1 MEIKSIGG
9 EQGLIRMIER
19 KPKNKNVLLGIGDDA
34 AIIKTGKKLV
44 LTTDLLVEDDH
55 FSLNWSTPK
64 QVGAKAMEVNVSDVA
79 AMNAKPL
86 YALISVCLKKS
97 SNVEFV
103 KGLYDGINSVAKK
116 YNIDVIG
123 GDFTHGEKVVVNIAM
138 IGEPVGK
145 PCLRKGAKPNDYIFV
160 SGKTGE
166 STAGLE
172 LFRKKVKGFK
182 RIKKKHLEPKAELK
196 KALQIGKIATSM
208 EDVSDGIASEV
219 KNICI
224 QSKCGAEIF
233 TDKVPIAADVK
244 KAAEKLGKSALDF
257 SLFGGEDFQL
267 VFTVP
272 KKNLVKA
279 KKLGTLIGRI
289 TFGKKIFLVENCD
302 KRNCKKKELKKAGY
316 DHFA

>member
-1 MEIKSIGG
+1 
-9 EQGLIRMIER
+9 MIER
-19 KPKNKNVLLGIGDDA
+19 KPRNKNVLLGIGDDA

-55 FSLNWSTPK
+55 FSLKWSTPK
-64 QVGAKAMEVNVSDVA
+64 QIGAKAMEVNISDVG
-79 AMNAKPL
+79 AMNARPL
-86 YALISVCLKKS
+86 YALVSVCLKKNS
-97 SNVEFV
+97 SVEFV
-103 KGLYDGINSVAKK
+103 KGLYNGINSVARK

-145 PCLRKGAKPNDYIFV
+145 PCLRKGARSGNYIFV

-182 RIKKKHLEPKAELK
+182 RIKKNHIEPKAELK
-196 KALQIGKIATSM
+196 KALKIGKIATAM
-208 EDVSDGIASEV
+208 EDISDGIASEV

-224 QSKCGAEIF
+224 QSNCGAEIF
-233 TDKVPIAADVK
+233 TDKIPIAADVK
-244 KAAEKLGKSALDF
+244 KAAEKLGKSALGF

-267 VFTVP
+267 VFTVS
-272 KKNLVKA
+272 KKNLNKA

-289 TFGKKIFLVENCD
+289 TSGKKVFLVE
-302 KRNCKKKELKKAGY
+302 NCKKKELKKAGY

>member
-1 MEIKSIGG
+1 MKIKSVGG
-9 EQGLIRMIER
+9 EQGLIRIIER

-55 FSLNWSTPK
+55 FSLKWSTPK

-79 AMNAKPL
+79 AMNAIPL

-97 SNVEFV
+97 SSVEFV
-103 KGLYDGINSVAKK
+103 KGLYKGINSVAKK
-116 YNIDVIG
+116 YKIDVIG
-123 GDFTHGEKVVVNIAM
+123 GDFTHGKNVVVNIAM
-138 IGEPVGK
+138 VGELVGK
-145 PCLRKGAKPNDYIFV
+145 PCLRKGAKSNDYIFV

-172 LFRKKVKGFK
+172 LFRKKAKGFK

-196 KALQIGKIATSM
+196 KALQIGKIATAM

-224 QSKCGAEIF
+224 QSKCGAKIF
-233 TDKVPIAADVK
+233 TEKIPIALDVK
-244 KAAEKLGKSALDF
+244 KAAEKVGKSALDF

-267 VFTVP
+267 VFTVN
-272 KKNLVKA
+272 KKNFGNA
-279 KKLGTLIGRI
+279 KKLGSLIGRI
-289 TFGKKIFLVENCD
+289 TSGKKIFLVE
-302 KRNCKKKELKKAGY
+302 KGEKKELKKAGY

>member
-1 MEIKSIGG
+1 MQIKTIGG
-9 EQGLIRMIER
+9 EQALIKMIKR
-19 KPKNKNVLLGIGDDA
+19 KPRNKNVLLGIGDDA
-34 AIIKTGKKLV
+34 AIIKAGKKVV

-55 FSLNWSTPK
+55 FSLKWSTPK
-64 QVGAKAMEVNVSDVA
+64 QVGAKAIEVNVSDIA
-79 AMNAKPL
+79 AMNASPL
-86 YALISVCLKKS
+86 YALVSVCLKKNTS
-97 SNVEFV
+97 VEFV
-103 KGLYDGINSVAKK
+103 KGLYNGINSAAKK
-116 YNIDVIG
+116 YGIDVIG
-123 GDFTHGEKVVVNIAM
+123 GDFTHGEKIVINIAM

-145 PCLRKGAKPNDYIFV
+145 PVLRKGAKPNDYIFV

-172 LFRKKVKGFK
+172 LFRKKAKGFK

-219 KNICI
+219 KNICA

-233 TDKVPIAADVK
+233 TDKIPIAFDVK
-244 KAAEKLGKSALDF
+244 KAAERVGKNALSF

-267 VFTVP
+267 VFTVG
-272 KKNLVKA
+272 KKNLGKA

-289 TFGKKIFLVENCD
+289 TSGKKIFLVENF
-302 KRNCKKKELKKAGY
+302 KKSELKKAGY

>member
-1 MEIKSIGG
+1 MNIKSIGG
-9 EQGLIRMIER
+9 EQELIKMIER

-55 FSLNWSTPK
+55 FSLKWSTPK
-64 QVGAKAMEVNVSDVA
+64 QIGAKAMEVNVSDVG

-86 YALISVCLKKS
+86 YALVSVCLKKS
-97 SNVEFV
+97 SSVEFV

-116 YNIDVIG
+116 YKIDIIG
-123 GDFTHGEKVVVNIAM
+123 GDFTHGEKIVVNIAM

-145 PCLRKGAKPNDYIFV
+145 PCLRKGAKPGNYVFV

-172 LFRKKVKGFK
+172 LFRKKLKGFK

-196 KALQIGKIATSM
+196 KALQIGKIATAM

-233 TDKVPIAADVK
+233 TDKVPIAVDVK
-244 KAAEKLGKSALDF
+244 KAAEKLKKSALDF

-267 VFTVP
+267 VFTVS
-272 KKNLVKA
+272 KKNLSKA
-279 KKLGTLIGRI
+279 KTLGTLIGKI
-289 TFGKKIFLVENCD
+289 TFEKKVFLVENFNKKD
-302 KRNCKKKELKKAGY
+302 YKKRELKKAGY

>member
-1 MEIKSIGG
+1 MKIKSVGG
-9 EQGLIRMIER
+9 EQGLIKMIKR

-55 FSLNWSTPK
+55 FSLKWSTPK
-64 QVGAKAMEVNVSDVA
+64 QIGAKAMEVNVSDVG
-79 AMNAKPL
+79 AMNARPL
-86 YALISVCLKKS
+86 YALVSVCLKKS
-97 SNVEFV
+97 SSVEFV
-103 KGLYDGINSVAKK
+103 KGLYTGINSVAKK
-116 YNIDVIG
+116 YKIDVIG

-138 IGEPVGK
+138 IGELVGK
-145 PCLRKGAKPNDYIFV
+145 PCLRKGAKQGNYIFV

-196 KALQIGKIATSM
+196 KALKIGKIATAM

-233 TDKVPIAADVK
+233 IDKIPIAADVK
-244 KAAEKLGKSALDF
+244 KAGEKLRKSALDF

-267 VFTVP
+267 VFTVS
-272 KKNLVKA
+272 KKNLNKA

-289 TFGKKIFLVENCD
+289 TSGKKVFLVENCK
-302 KRNCKKKELKKAGY
+302 KRELKKAGY